1 MAEARSMT
9 VAQIAERVGGTL
21 EGDGTKTVTVLLPL
35 HQAGPDAISWVG
47 STEYLKQAAT
57 SKAAALII
65 PKDSPP
71 LEGKTVIRVDD
82 PDVAMIAVLEALAP
96 PMDRVEPGIHPSAV
110 IGEGA
115 KVDGAAIGPHV
126 VVGARST
133 IGAGTQLH
141 AGASIGSDVIVGTD
155 CVLWSNV
162 VVRERITIGD
172 RVIIH
177 ANSTIGADGF
187 SYVFREGVHKK
198 VPQIGTVV
206 IEDDVEIGANSAVD
220 RARSGET
227 RIGKGTKLDNFVTV
241 GHNVQI
247 GEHCVIVAQCG
258 LGGSAVLGDYC
269 VLGGQVALIDHRT
282 VGKGVQIA
290 CKSLVSNTIPDGQI
304 IRGNPA
310 IENPRFVR
318 EQAAARK
325 LPEALKQLRA
335 LAKRVEEL
343 ETKQAETG

>member
-1 MAEARSMT
+1 MAEPRSMT
-9 VAQIAERVGGTL
+9 VAEIAERVGGTL
-21 EGDGTKTVTVLLPL
+21 EGDGTKTVTTLLPL
-35 HQAGPDAISWVG
+35 QQAGSDAISWVG
-47 STEYLKQAAT
+47 SPEYAKQAAM

-65 PKDSPP
+65 PQNAAPV
-71 LEGKTVIRVDD
+71 EGRTVIRVAD

-96 PMDRVEPGIHPSAV
+96 PVDRLEPGVHPSAV
-110 IGEGA
+110 IGKGA
-115 KVDGAAIGPHV
+115 EVDGAAIGPNV

-133 IGAGTQLH
+133 IGSGTQLH

-155 CVLWSNV
+155 CVFWPNV

-220 RARSGET
+220 RARSGAT
-227 RIGKGTKLDNFVTV
+227 RIGKGTKLDNFVMV

-247 GEHCVIVAQCG
+247 GEHCVIVALCG
-258 LGGSAVLGDYC
+258 FGGSAEVGDHC
-269 VLGGQVALIDHRT
+269 AVGGHVAVVDHRT
-282 VGKGVQIA
+282 VGRGVQIA
-290 CKSLVSNTIPDGQI
+290 AMSMVTGTIPDGQI
-304 IRGNPA
+304 VRGIPA
-310 IENPRFVR
+310 VASQTFAR
-318 EQAAARK
+318 EQVALRK
-325 LPEALKQLRA
+325 LPGALRQLRA
-335 LAKRVEEL
+335 LARRVEAL
-343 ETKQAETG
+343 ESKQAETD